1 MKKTTILVTALI
13 ALFMAV
19 GCKGNTPESV
29 VNDFYTATQQNDYA
43 KAMTF
48 TTSSPKM
55 SEVTI
60 QILEN
65 MGMVIHHFEV
75 INTDIEDGDS
85 LALVT
90 LHICSSNAK
99 HPDSI
104 SRDIIVPCKKIKNDW
119 KVDIPQWIQ

>member
-29 VNDFYTATQQNDYA
+29 VNDFYTATRQNDYA

-48 TTSSPKM
+48 TTSSPQM

-85 LALVT
+85 LLWHW
-90 LHICSSNAK
+90 LHFTSVLLMQN
-99 HPDSI
+99 
-104 SRDIIVPCKKIKNDW
+104 
-119 KVDIPQWIQ
+119 IPTVSVGILLSLARRLKMTGK